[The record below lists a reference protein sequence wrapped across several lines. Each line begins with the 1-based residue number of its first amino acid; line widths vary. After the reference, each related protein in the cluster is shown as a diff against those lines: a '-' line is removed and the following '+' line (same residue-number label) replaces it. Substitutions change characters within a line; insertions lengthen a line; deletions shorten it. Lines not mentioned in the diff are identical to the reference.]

1 MYLKNHIV
9 CKLETI
15 LNRHDIIEAKTDLI
29 VYLMT
34 FFTLIV
40 ICNLKDYCPLCKRI
54 KLTKGG
60 DVSTFLKQ
68 CHNTNLSSTS
78 RGNPLSCKG
87 CRYDQKNPKNFV
99 VCKHALISGKIHY
112 IYITPDEK

>member
-1 MYLKNHIV
+1 MCTRTESTCILNEKNEEPNDTKIRKMFLKNHIV

-60 DVSTFLKQ
+60 DVSTFFK
-68 CHNTNLSSTS
+68 TMS
-78 RGNPLSCKG
+78 
-87 CRYDQKNPKNFV
+87 
-99 VCKHALISGKIHY
+99 
-112 IYITPDEK
+112 